1 MESVDLDVLTRALH
15 WLKSGKPACLVT
27 VVKTYGSS
35 PRPPGA
41 LLAIRGDGRFCGSVS
56 GGCVDEDLIERY
68 RGALPAHPE
77 VVRYGGSDAERLQ
90 LPCDGVVELV
100 VEPLTQMDWLSDVV
114 DNIRQRK
121 ISCRHLNLGSGKSRL
136 VAGDH
141 NNVLSYGGEMLIN
154 VFGPQWRLLII
165 GAGQT
170 SKYLAEIAIALGYDV
185 SVCDPREE
193 YRREWELTTVD
204 FVEGMPDDAV
214 QDMQVDNR
222 TAVVTLTHDP
232 KLDDLALLEV
242 LNSDAFYIGVLGSS
256 ASNRKRRERLARHFN
271 VSAEQLDRLHG
282 PVGLPIGSRTPPEI
296 ALSIMAEMTAVR
308 HGQSLME
315 NTKPESLQ
323 PSTRLRLVDKAIA

>member
-1 MESVDLDVLTRALH
+1 MDSVDLDVLTRALH
-15 WLKSGKPACLVT
+15 WLKSGKSACLVT

-56 GGCVDEDLIERY
+56 GGCVDEDLIEHY
-68 RGALPAHPE
+68 RGTLPTHPE

-90 LPCDGVVELV
+90 LPCGGVVELV
-100 VEPLTQMDWLSDVV
+100 VEPLLQMDWLSDVV
-114 DNIRQRK
+114 DNIQQRK
-121 ISCRHLNLGSGKSRL
+121 ITCRQLNLSSGESRL

-141 NNVLSYGGEMLIN
+141 NSVLSCGGEMFIN
-154 VFGPQWRLLII
+154 VFGPQWRVFII

-170 SKYLAEIAIALGYDV
+170 SKYLAEMASALGYDV

-204 FVEGMPDDAV
+204 FVESMPDDAV

-222 TAVVTLTHDP
+222 TALITLTHDP
-232 KLDDLALLEV
+232 KLDDLALLEG
-242 LNSDAFYIGVLGSS
+242 LNSDAFYIGALGSRANNKS
-256 ASNRKRRERLARHFN
+256 RRERLAQHFN
-271 VSAEQLDRLHG
+271 VSVEQLQRLHG

-296 ALSIMAEMTAVR
+296 ALSIMAEITAIR
-308 HGQSLME
+308 HGKSLME

-323 PSTRLRLVDKAIA
+323 PAHLRLVDKAIA